1 MARPNK
7 SENLNPVRNRIEEEF
22 WKLLK
27 KESLSHIT
35 VSALVKN
42 AGCNRTT
49 FYYYF
54 DSVEDLA
61 WKIIAENLPM
71 ELPKIAQAYF
81 NGEVEAVAVNQE
93 TLRMIERLSILIGKD
108 GSSHLAALV
117 EESLKNM
124 WIEAFRLRDIKNDD
138 EVAYMLEFMAGGVIS
153 LVSRHGSPPDMIT
166 LKKCMLLMNT
176 VFTKPALEFIV
187 SRQMN

>member
-7 SENLNPVRNRIEEEF
+7 SENLNPARNRIEEEF

-27 KESLSHIT
+27 RKSFSHIT

-49 FYYYF
+49 FYYHF
-54 DSVEDLA
+54 DGVEDLA
-61 WKIIAENLPM
+61 WKIIAENLPR

-81 NGEVEAVAVNQE
+81 SGEIGAVTLDQE

-117 EESLKNM
+117 EESLKTM
-124 WIEAFRLRDIKNDD
+124 WIEAFHLSDIKDD
-138 EVAYMLEFMAGGVIS
+138 EEVAYMLEFMAGGVVS
-153 LVSRHGSPPDMIT
+153 LVKRHGSPPDVIT
-166 LKKCMLLMNT
+166 LKKGMLMMNT
-176 VFTKPALEFIV
+176 LFTKPALEFIV